1 MKFTDLVMCA
11 GDDAQTELHCHRA
24 VLAKSS
30 EVFDRMLS
38 TMAAMAPEA
47 TVHGDIMGIDTG
59 NVGSTNSWGYHED
72 YWDTMG
78 LVICFGIKN

>member
-24 VLAKSS
+24 ALAKSS

-38 TMAAMAPEA
+38 TMAREPNAQLMGISWGLLGVWDQP
-47 TVHGDIMGIDTG
+47 TVGDIMGITG
-59 NVGSTNSWGYHED
+59 SVGLIN
-72 YWDTMG
+72 
-78 LVICFGIKN
+78 